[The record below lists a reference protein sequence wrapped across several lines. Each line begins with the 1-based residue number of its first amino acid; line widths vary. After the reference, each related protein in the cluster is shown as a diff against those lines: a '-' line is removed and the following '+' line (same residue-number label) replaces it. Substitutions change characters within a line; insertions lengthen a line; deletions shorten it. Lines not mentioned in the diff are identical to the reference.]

1 MKCNSP
7 PVLERNRNGIIE
19 GRSDVIELPVGI
31 VIQNSLA
38 KNMHQVFG
46 AAIFGI
52 PLKGLH
58 PEFQVPFFAVYMYV
72 QIGDFVYIW
81 NGELYANIM
90 HGFRMM
96 LLLYQLSKKNIL
108 FLWTSIIVPEIKC
121 SFRFPETSIKA

>member
-31 VIQNSLA
+31 VIQNSFA
-38 KNMHQVFG
+38 ENIHQVFG

-72 QIGDFVYIW
+72 QVGDFVYIRD
-81 NGELYANIM
+81 GELYANIM

-96 LLLYQLSKKNIL
+96 LLLYQLSKKKYSVFMDINN
-108 FLWTSIIVPEIKC
+108 C
-121 SFRFPETSIKA
+121 A